1 MVNVLSINWNAIAAI
16 ANSASA
22 VIAVLTVVFAWYK
35 FEKEKKNNKEATR
48 SRILAEYNWHYM
60 QNISMRKVIK
70 ALLDDDF
77 SKVHVY
83 DMEMFLRFY
92 EELYLLI
99 HSENRMKMEVAKY
112 MFSYYATEA
121 WGKEEF
127 WQRMSEMSGESV
139 EALRSSDDWSM
150 YRKFVFEMKNIN
162 VKSITI

>member
-1 MVNVLSINWNAIAAI
+1 MVNVLSINWNAVVAI

-22 VIAVLTVVFAWYK
+22 IIALGTVIFAWHK
-35 FEKEKKNNKEATR
+35 FEKEKKDNKEATR
-48 SRILAEYNWHYM
+48 SRILADYNWHYM
-60 QNISMRKVIK
+60 QNNSVKTIIK
-70 ALLDDDF
+70 ALLDNNY
-77 SKVHVY
+77 SEVHLY
-83 DMEMFLRFY
+83 DIEMFLRFY

-112 MFSYYATEA
+112 MFSYYAIEA

-139 EALRSSDDWSM
+139 EALRSSEDWSM